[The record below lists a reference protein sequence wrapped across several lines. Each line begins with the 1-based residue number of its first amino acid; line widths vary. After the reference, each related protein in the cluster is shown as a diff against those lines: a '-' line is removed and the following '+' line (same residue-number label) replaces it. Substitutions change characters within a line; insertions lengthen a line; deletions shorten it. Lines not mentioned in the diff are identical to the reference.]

1 MQEQETLTNK
11 ERLAQSLDEMTSEEQ
26 AAVLQIVQVMIG
38 NRSNRRSITE
48 LRGLGKE
55 LWRGM
60 DAQEHV
66 RKERDS
72 WLG

>member
-1 MQEQETLTNK
+1 MQEQEILTNK
-11 ERLAQSLDEMTSEEQ
+11 ERLAQSLEEMTSEEQ

-38 NRSNRRSITE
+38 NRSNRHSITE

-55 LWRGM
+55 IWHGV
-60 DAQEHV
+60 DAQDHV

-72 WLG
+72 WRG